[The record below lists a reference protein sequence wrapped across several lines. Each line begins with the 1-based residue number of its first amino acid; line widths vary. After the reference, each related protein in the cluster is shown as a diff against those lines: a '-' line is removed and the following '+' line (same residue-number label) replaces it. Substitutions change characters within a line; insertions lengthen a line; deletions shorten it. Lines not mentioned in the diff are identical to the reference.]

1 MIHKECLLRTI
12 SRHTRDF
19 QPRQSVL
26 VSMYFNQ
33 VRTGSVVQSGISYVH
48 SRYLRG
54 VQYMSV
60 LLCRVSP
67 LSALSISPLH
77 YNIAGDRLTV
87 TEVSLYRK
95 RQSICVQKN
104 MAGAQ
109 VVTIYCP
116 FMLPETLQRNCR
128 ERNVDETR
136 YCTIMQLNTVNFS

>member
-1 MIHKECLLRTI
+1 MFATHNKQIYTRLPTTVECIGLYVLQLGSYRQCGI
-12 SRHTRDF
+12 VRYF
-19 QPRQSVL
+19 LCAQSV
-26 VSMYFNQ
+26 FQ
-33 VRTGSVVQSGISYVH
+33 RRVVHECVVMPSEPAI
-48 SRYLRG
+48 G
-54 VQYMSV
+54 VIDFTITLQYS
-60 LLCRVSP
+60 
-67 LSALSISPLH
+67 
-77 YNIAGDRLTV
+77 GDRLTV

-116 FMLPETLQRNCR
+116 FLLPETLQRNCR